1 MLLRLE
7 LLCITLISFLTL
19 YLCIFFYHSQQQL
32 GFILLAIGFL
42 GSVVYLI
49 RIIFEY
55 FGLSQKGIPS
65 IEASNAEANTVTV
78 PSAPAPTPARMM
90 LEIGPNKFHSLSG
103 SLAKGT
109 DFIDQHEL
117 IKSSLSAEFQVRP
130 PTTVVQSDLQ
140 SLDLLIQSMGPQTHK
155 TLIIANFAKS
165 EKKDHLIAHLDD
177 LRWVKTRLTC
187 HEIYSNVD
195 LIPHFGPIPLG
206 LKLDDFKSFLCYL
219 FVEYSKVVFYLN
231 AEDSQCLR
239 MKLKTQFNRVSEPSS
254 PLVEPKVEQSWL

>member
-7 LLCITLISFLTL
+7 LLCIALISFLTF

-49 RIIFEY
+49 RMIFEY
-55 FGLSQKGIPS
+55 FGLSKEGSAS
-65 IEASNAEANTVTV
+65 IEASNTEANTVTA
-78 PSAPAPTPARMM
+78 PSSPARMM

-109 DFIDQHEL
+109 DFIDQQEL

-140 SLDLLIQSMGPQTHK
+140 SLDLLIQSMGPQSQK

-165 EKKDHLIAHLDD
+165 EQKDHLMAHLDD

-195 LIPHFGPIPLG
+195 LIPHFGPIRLG
-206 LKLDDFKSFLCYL
+206 LKLDDFKAFLCYL
-219 FVEYSKVVFYLN
+219 FVEYSKVVFFLN

-239 MKLKTQFNRVSEPSS
+239 MKLKTQFNSVSEPSS